1 MKARISD
8 KQLIIEF
15 TVMASCIKS
24 MGRVIS
30 FTIAVHSSIL
40 RILANTQPFGFS
52 YYFIGSGIGDQI
64 WCLIEKVSLSYQ
76 C

>member
-1 MKARISD
+1 M
-8 KQLIIEF
+8 
-15 TVMASCIKS
+15 
-24 MGRVIS
+24 IS

-52 YYFIGSGIGDQI
+52 YYFIRSGIGDQI